1 MNKKNKI
8 FLIGIVIFI
17 VIIAIRLISININ
30 QSTSN
35 SNRNQT
41 ADSLFNIALE
51 CTKETHLDSAIV
63 RLVLIGEM
71 SQDGFKPA
79 TYANAMKLLNEIYG
93 FRRDQKEES
102 FRAYIAKMTADHY
115 SLLMQNKLEKIYYT
129 NPTLNKALIDTLY
142 AHRNDRTR
150 YILEEN
156 IKQAALDKKELA
168 DKVKKERE
176 FENTQSAIRKAYA
189 EKLRDN
195 YLDQG
200 MDIKVSVYGKNNANI
215 KLTFVLFND
224 VWTHK
229 MQKGTLI
236 KEIQDMGFKKLSLS
250 DGYDYNVY
258 WDF

>member
-1 MNKKNKI
+1 MNKKHKI
-8 FLIGIVIFI
+8 LALGIVIII
-17 VIIAIRLISININ
+17 VIIAVRLISTNNN
-30 QSTSN
+30 QSN
-35 SNRNQT
+35 SIASRNQT
-41 ADSLFNIALE
+41 ADNLLSLALKY
-51 CTKETHLDSAIV
+51 TKESQLDSALAK
-63 RLVLIGEM
+63 LVLIGEM

-79 TYANAMKLLNEIYG
+79 SYDNAMKLINEIYG
-93 FRRDQKEES
+93 FRADQKEES
-102 FRAYIAKMTADHY
+102 FRAYIAKMTEDDYA
-115 SLLMQNKLEKIYYT
+115 LLMQNKLENMYYT

-142 AHRNDRTR
+142 VHRSNRNR
-150 YILEEN
+150 YILDEK
-156 IKQAALDKKELA
+156 IKQAMLDKKETVERA
-168 DKVKKERE
+168 KKEHE
-176 FENTQSAIRKAYA
+176 LNNAQSAIRKAYA

-250 DGYDYNVY
+250 DGYEYNVY